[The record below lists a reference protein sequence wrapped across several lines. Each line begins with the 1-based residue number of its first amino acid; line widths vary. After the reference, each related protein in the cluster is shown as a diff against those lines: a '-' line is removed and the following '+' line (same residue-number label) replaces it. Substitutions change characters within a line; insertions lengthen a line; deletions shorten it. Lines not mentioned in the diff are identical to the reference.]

1 MGGHR
6 LTKAVVVVGA
16 VFWFAGEAAAQGRG
30 GGMRRGGMGQGSAAA
45 STATATS
52 GAITGMTTGQAGGC
66 GNKGGQ
72 QTGMVSPSG
81 TTTATTMTDAR
92 TAAQFQ
98 QIQTALVQI
107 TVLQQ
112 RQQLT
117 PQQAAQLQLMRQQL
131 NARLAALQQ

>member
-1 MGGHR
+1 
-6 LTKAVVVVGA
+6 
-16 VFWFAGEAAAQGRG
+16 
-30 GGMRRGGMGQGSAAA
+30 
-45 STATATS
+45 
-52 GAITGMTTGQAGGC
+52 
-66 GNKGGQ
+66 
-72 QTGMVSPSG
+72 
-81 TTTATTMTDAR
+81 MTDAR